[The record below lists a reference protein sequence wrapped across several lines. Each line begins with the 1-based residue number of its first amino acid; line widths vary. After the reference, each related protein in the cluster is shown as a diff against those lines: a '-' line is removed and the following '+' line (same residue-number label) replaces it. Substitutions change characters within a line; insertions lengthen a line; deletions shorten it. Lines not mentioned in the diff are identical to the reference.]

1 MTDAARQWAS
11 SYRVR
16 LALGYVIIVALFAGL
31 WGWSLFGPLT
41 ETVIEQQ
48 QTHLQSVAQAG
59 VLVLGQPGIDLTASV
74 NSLVTRTD
82 LRMTVIA
89 SNGAVLADSE
99 EDPTVM
105 ENHAS
110 RPEVAAA
117 LSGSIGR
124 DIRESATQG
133 VQQMYV
139 AVPASFQG
147 KRVAL
152 RVSESL
158 ERIRELSA
166 QTRRTGLAL
175 LGAALIIALAV
186 GARIA
191 AVTARPVERLAEA
204 AATMASGNLSASVPD
219 ESGALLP
226 LAQAL
231 ARLRVQLR
239 DRIGALET
247 EQTNLHAVLDGLEDA
262 VFLLENDRIAV
273 SNRAASEL
281 FSLSPTTRGRSLA
294 DVGLPASLASALR
307 RNLELEA
314 TASAEIGP
322 DPRGRSFRLTCVP
335 LERTPQQTR
344 SLVVIA
350 DITDRARVDRM
361 RRDFVANAS
370 HELKTPTAGILLLA
384 EMAENAATDGDTPQA
399 LAFVSQIRAEA
410 GRMRQLILDLLDL
423 SRLETGPAEG
433 AITDV
438 REAIELS
445 LAAHSRAASA
455 KGLALEADFSAVSTE
470 DAFVVADRTDMA
482 VALDNLLAN
491 AIAYTP
497 AGRVTASVAAD
508 DANVRIVI
516 ADTGVGIPPEDLP
529 RVFERFYRVDRS
541 RVRDSGGTGLG
552 LSLVR
557 HVVERSGGH
566 VAIDSAPGTGTRV
579 TVTLHRAR

>member
-1 MTDAARQWAS
+1 MGNATRTWAS

-16 LALGYVIIVALFAGL
+16 LALGYVVIVALFAGL

-41 ETVIEQQ
+41 DTVIEQQ

-59 VLVLGQPGIDLTASV
+59 VLVLGQPDIDLASSV
-74 NSLVTRTD
+74 DSLVARTD

-89 SNGAVLADSE
+89 SNGVVLADSE
-99 EDPTVM
+99 EEPGTM
-105 ENHAS
+105 ENHAD

-117 LSGSIGR
+117 LAGSIGR

-175 LGAALIIALAV
+175 LGAALVIALGV
-186 GARIA
+186 GVRIA
-191 AVTARPVERLAEA
+191 TATARPVERLADA
-204 AATMASGNLSASVPD
+204 ATTMASGNLNASVPD
-219 ESGALLP
+219 ESGALAP
-226 LAQAL
+226 LAEAL
-231 ARLRVQLR
+231 ARLRAQLR

-247 EQTNLHAVLDGLEDA
+247 EQTNLHAVLDGLQDA
-262 VFLLENDRIAV
+262 VFLLEDEHITLA
-273 SNRAASEL
+273 NRSAAEIFPL
-281 FSLSPTTRGRSLA
+281 VLTLRGRSLA
-294 DVGLPASLASALR
+294 DSGLPASLVTAVRENLFGDESAC
-307 RNLELEA
+307 
-314 TASAEIGP
+314 TEIGP
-322 DPRGRSFRLTCVP
+322 DPRGRSFRLTVVP
-335 LERTPQQTR
+335 LERSPQHTR
-344 SLVVIA
+344 SLVVVA
-350 DITDRARVDRM
+350 DITDRARVERM

-384 EMAENAATDGDTPQA
+384 ESARDAATDGDAEQA
-399 LAFVSQIRAEA
+399 LTFVSQIRAEA
-410 GRMRQLILDLLDL
+410 ARMRQLVLDLLDL
-423 SRLETGPAEG
+423 SRLETAPAED

-438 REAIELS
+438 REAIDLA
-445 LAAHSRAASA
+445 LAAHSRAASE
-455 KGLALEADFSAVSTE
+455 KGLTLKADFSAVSTE
-470 DAFVVADRTDMA
+470 DVFAAADRTDVA

-491 AIAYTP
+491 AIAYTDT
-497 AGRVTASVAAD
+497 GKVTVSVVTD
-508 DANVRIVI
+508 DPNVAISV
-516 ADTGVGIPPEDLP
+516 ADTGMGIPPEDLP

-557 HVVERSGGH
+557 NVVERSGGR
-566 VAIDSAPGTGTRV
+566 VAIDSTPAVGTRV
-579 TVTLHRAR
+579 TVTLPRAR